1 MKLPSATYR
10 LQLREGMDFARAARL
25 APYLRDLGVSHLYLA
40 PVFTAAPGS
49 THGYD
54 VCDPNEVEPELGGRA
69 GLEALSAAMRDHGL
83 GLILDIVPNHMAF
96 TVHNRWLAD
105 VLAKGRNSAYSGHFD
120 IDWTEGRL
128 RLPWLG
134 APFADLADAGEITVE
149 DDAMVAPG
157 GLRVPLAARPM
168 GDIHAVHAAQPWRL
182 THWRTE
188 AAAISHRRFFTVTG
202 LIGLRVEDRAVFED
216 VHRLTFELVER
227 GVVDGLRVD
236 HVDGLAD
243 PAEYLRRLRDR
254 LPDTP
259 IWVEKILTGDEAL
272 PEWPVEGTT
281 GYVAAR
287 SIARVLT
294 DGAGAARLA
303 EGWGDFGAVR
313 DAAKTQIVTT
323 ELQAELERLTDLA
336 TEAGAAM
343 EWGRA
348 AWRDAILAY
357 VRAFPRYRSYTTA
370 DTVPKPDAAL
380 IRDVAV
386 RAARARPDP
395 GALPDLARL
404 LTDPAVVELRLRLQ
418 QLTGA
423 AIAKAQEDTA
433 FYRWVPLL
441 SANEV
446 GAEPDAPALDPAGF
460 HAKMA
465 AREAQMPGALTL
477 TSSHDTKRAEDAR
490 MRIAAISHAPGVRDD
505 LMALVDDLPAPWGWY
520 LAQSAFAGAPDG
532 DLADRLATH
541 MEKAM
546 REAKRDTFWTA
557 VDAAFEAPVLD
568 AARAAAARFG
578 SLPEA
583 LAPLA
588 RQAERLSLAQAA
600 LKLTIPGIPDIYQGT
615 EIGSFRLTD
624 PDNRAPVDFE
634 RLEAAL
640 AGGGDLSG
648 FDRAKLDLTR
658 CLLHLRRDH
667 PEDFAAAWEPRDAP
681 EGQLSARRGALT
693 VTVSTRGEDL
703 PAAEGALW
711 PPAALGPQ
719 AVRIARDD

>member
-10 LQLREGMDFARAARL
+10 LQLREGMDFARAATL

-40 PVFTAAPGS
+40 PVFTATPGS

-54 VCDPNEVEPELGGRA
+54 VCDPNEVEPGLGGRA
-69 GLEALSAAMRDHGL
+69 GLEELSATMRDHGL

-96 TVHNRWLAD
+96 NLHNVWLAD

-120 IDWTEGRL
+120 IDWDAGRL

-134 APFADLADAGEITVE
+134 APFAELARKGEIAV
-149 DDAMVAPG
+149 DGDAMVAPG
-157 GLRVPLAARPM
+157 GLRVPLAANPG
-168 GDIHAVHAAQPWRL
+168 GDVHTVHAAQPWRL

-188 AAAISHRRFFTVTG
+188 AAAITHRRFFTVSG
-202 LIGLRVEDRAVFED
+202 LIGLRVEEETVFED
-216 VHRLTFELVER
+216 VHRLTFDLVES
-227 GVVDGLRVD
+227 GVIDGLRVD

-243 PAEYLRRLRDR
+243 PADYLDRLRER

-259 IWVEKILTGDEAL
+259 IWVEKILTGEEAL
-272 PEWPVEGTT
+272 PDWPVQGTT

-294 DGAGAARLA
+294 DASGAATLA

-323 ELQAELERLTDLA
+323 ELQAEIERLSDLA
-336 TEAGAAM
+336 LRADPAL

-348 AWRDAILAY
+348 AWRDALLAY
-357 VRAFPRYRSYTTA
+357 VRAFPRYRSYTTPLHVA
-370 DTVPKPDAAL
+370 EEDARL
-380 IRDVAV
+380 IRDTGA
-386 RAARARPDP
+386 RAAADLPDP
-395 GALPDLARL
+395 GALPDLVRL
-404 LTDPAVVELRLRLQ
+404 LTDPGQAELRIRVQ

-460 HAKMA
+460 HAKMQ
-465 AREAQMPGALTL
+465 ARADAMPHGLTL

-490 MRIAAISHAPGVRDD
+490 MRMAAISHEPGIRDI
-505 LMALVDDLPAPWGWY
+505 LLNLVDDLPPPWRWY
-520 LAQSAFAGAPDG
+520 LAQSAFAAQPDG
-532 DLADRLATH
+532 DLPDRLAQH

-557 VDAAFEAPVLD
+557 VNEPFEAQVID
-568 AARAAAARFG
+568 AARQAAARFDP
-578 SLPEA
+578 LPET
-583 LAPLA
+583 LAGLA
-588 RQAERLSLAQAA
+588 RRAERLSLSQAA
-600 LKLTIPGIPDIYQGT
+600 LKLVIPGIPDIYQGT

-624 PDNRAPVDFE
+624 PDNRAPVPFDV
-634 RLEAAL
+634 LSDAL
-640 AGGGDLSG
+640 DGGGDLSA
-648 FDRAKLDLTR
+648 FDTAKLSLTKA
-658 CLLHLRRDH
+658 LLHLRRDR
-667 PEDFAAAWEPRDAP
+667 PEDFAAAWTPLDAP
-681 EGQLSARRGALT
+681 KGQLSARRGA
-693 VTVSTRGEDL
+693 VVITVSTRGEDL
-703 PAAEGALW
+703 APEDGACW
-711 PPAALGPQ
+711 PPAALRPQ
-719 AVRIARDD
+719 PVRITLDD